1 MAAEGVALVAEVA
14 ELQQVL
20 SAVAFD
26 VLEKELLPL
35 QALVEG
41 PALGTTSRNI
51 LPPPCGG
58 PGGGP
63 PAVYSIGILPV
74 AVSS

>member
-1 MAAEGVALVAEVA
+1 M
-14 ELQQVL
+14 
-20 SAVAFD
+20 AFD

-41 PALGTTSRNI
+41 PALGTASVSLEECVLAHRNVI
-51 LPPPCGG
+51 FCHLQVELQVVGLQLYTQSESHQG
-58 PGGGP
+58 
-63 PAVYSIGILPV
+63 